1 MNSRP
6 HSAGARRRGRS
17 AAAVVALVLLAA
29 TSGCRS
35 SAGPIGQPARFVRP
49 TVAVEPFENRAPFPL
64 KWDLGDGMAEV
75 LTASL
80 TSSGRFDVVSR
91 ASLDSVMHELDLQRD
106 PHFREEGRVAQGRL
120 KNAHYLVKGTVVDFS
135 HVAGGGLHFMRGLVH
150 GSVKG
155 YVALVSITLE
165 VIDVETRAV
174 LSNTFEGQA
183 WASEAS
189 VEAVYHDIAFG
200 GEAFYR
206 TPLGHATRDAI
217 WQALH
222 WMVDQVASAEWHPL
236 IARIESG
243 TIYLNGGHDRGM
255 RVGELLDVREA
266 GEPIIDPASGDILG
280 QVGEHTVGRL
290 RVASVAD
297 RFSIAEVVS
306 GEGFRIGQS
315 CTRLVTAVTPPP
327 R

>member
-1 MNSRP
+1 V
-6 HSAGARRRGRS
+6 
-17 AAAVVALVLLAA
+17 AVPLLIALA
-29 TSGCRS
+29 TITTGCS
-35 SAGPIGQPARFVRP
+35 SSSGPIGTPAKFVRP
-49 TVAVEPFENRAPFPL
+49 AVAVEPFDNRAPFPL

-80 TSSGRFDVVSR
+80 VSSGRFEVVSR
-91 ASLDSVMHELDLQRD
+91 ASLDSVIQELDLQRD
-106 PHFREEGRVAQGRL
+106 PHFREQGKVAQGRL

-150 GSVKG
+150 GHVKG

-165 VIDVETRAV
+165 VIDVETRVV
-174 LSNTFEGQA
+174 LSGTFEGKA

-189 VEAVYHDIAFG
+189 VETVYHDIAFG

-222 WMVDQVASAEWHPL
+222 WLVDQVASAEWHPL
-236 IARIESG
+236 IARIDGES
-243 TIYLNGGHDRGM
+243 IYLNGGADRGM
-255 RVGELLDVREA
+255 RVGELVDVRQA
-266 GEPIIDPASGDILG
+266 GDPIIDPASGDVLG
-280 QVGEHTVGRL
+280 QTGEHTLGRL
-290 RVASVAD
+290 RVISVAD
-297 RFSIAEVVS
+297 RFSIATALTGGGFEV
-306 GEGFRIGQS
+306 GQS
-315 CTRLVTAVTPPP
+315 CTRLATVVATPAPA

>member
-1 MNSRP
+1 MGPILSAARARP
-6 HSAGARRRGRS
+6 RRRTAA
-17 AAAVVALVLLAA
+17 AAAVLLLAVLP
-29 TSGCRS
+29 GCS
-35 SAGPIGQPARFVRP
+35 SSTGPIGKPAKFVRP
-49 TVAVEPFENRAPFPL
+49 AVAVEPFENRAPFPL

-80 TSSGRFDVVSR
+80 VSSGRFDVVSR
-91 ASLDSVMHELDLQRD
+91 ASLDSVMSELDLQRD
-106 PHFREEGRVAQGRL
+106 PRFREQGRVAQGRL
-120 KNAHYLVKGTVVDFS
+120 KNAHYLVRGTVVDFS

-150 GSVKG
+150 GRVRG

-189 VEAVYHDIAFG
+189 VDAVYHDIAFG

-222 WMVDQVASAEWHPL
+222 WLVDQVASAEWHPL
-236 IARIESG
+236 IARIEGSG
-243 TIYLNGGHDRGM
+243 IYLNGGSDRGV
-255 RVGELLDVREA
+255 RVGELLEVREA
-266 GEPIIDPASGDILG
+266 GEPIVDPASGDILG
-280 QVGEHTVGRL
+280 QVGERTVGRL
-290 RVASVAD
+290 RVVNVAE
-297 RFSIAEVVS
+297 RFAIAEVVS
-306 GEGFRIGQS
+306 GEGFRVGQS
-315 CTRLVTAVTPPP
+315 CTRLATAGAPA